1 MTKVEDGEEAKSELE
16 DDPGS
21 KMDEEVEDLVKE
33 EDFTEA
39 PMEEETFDPG
49 FPTNDEEDKP
59 DLNLLEDDGKSLE
72 GVGASEAKRILVAV
86 GTYSIGKERIVKAV
100 AKALNSKVYCDGRK
114 RDILLCQDDPDLHD
128 MLTSDPKEAQV
139 HLVPLQTINLE
150 RIEPYFTRFRGSFSS
165 VVGFRPTG
173 WTYSTPAGT
182 DLFPSVGQVISRPQK
197 TFTSSSLN
205 PMRNSNAKYRLY
217 GVPYSEHS
225 SFHELTCFALS
236 VDVVKII
243 ATVNVG
249 SAKSRG
255 MMNKWFEKWEAERKK
270 RAKEGKPSIV
280 PYRCL
285 DYW

>member
-1 MTKVEDGEEAKSELE
+1 MSA
-16 DDPGS
+16 
-21 KMDEEVEDLVKE
+21 
-33 EDFTEA
+33 
-39 PMEEETFDPG
+39 
-49 FPTNDEEDKP
+49 N
-59 DLNLLEDDGKSLE
+59 
-72 GVGASEAKRILVAV
+72 
-86 GTYSIGKERIVKAV
+86 
-100 AKALNSKVYCDGRK
+100 
-114 RDILLCQDDPDLHD
+114 
-128 MLTSDPKEAQV
+128 
-139 HLVPLQTINLE
+139 HLVWV
-150 RIEPYFTRFRGSFSS
+150 R
-165 VVGFRPTG
+165 
-173 WTYSTPAGT
+173 YSAPAGT

-205 PMRNSNAKYRLY
+205 LMRNSNAKYRLY

-270 RAKEGKPSIV
+270 RVKEGKDKIV